1 MVKFSVVNTGCYG
14 SQMTAVNQKTHLWKT
29 DDDVTFFPPS
39 RNLLLWKSVFS
50 NLRDNLKEVLK
61 YEDTSLA

>member
-29 DDDVTFFPPS
+29 DDDVTFFPLVTQS
-39 RNLLLWKSVFS
+39 LTMEIGFLQFASQFKR
-50 NLRDNLKEVLK
+50 
-61 YEDTSLA
+61 TSEIRRY